1 MTGVSF
7 LWSRRRMIRNLLLI
21 CAAVVFV
28 GLAVWMV
35 TGDAGAND
43 VRASVAGLFL
53 GLVSLALALA
63 DFFRQDVPRP
73 DPAALADDL
82 AGILTEQL
90 TEEARARRLR
100 DPRVLPLAWAAT
112 ARNVAASPASVARGA
127 PGRVVGVR
135 LDGRL
140 DGRFEDVIHRL
151 ANSYGRLPTRRLV
164 VLGEPGAGKTV
175 LALLLT
181 LGLLTTREAG
191 GPVPVLLPVSSWDP
205 VREPL
210 DRWIVRTVAATQYS
224 GRPEIPHRLLAQ
236 GLLLP
241 VLDGLDEI
249 PESARRPAVRAINE
263 AIGQER
269 PIVVTCRAAEYE
281 DLIRGGAPRLRQAP
295 VVEVSPVPAED
306 LIAYLRDLDWP
317 DGVTWE
323 PVLDRIR
330 AAPDGPV
337 AAALSTPLM
346 VSSARLVYQHGGDPA
361 ELLDT
366 TVFDCRYAVEDHLIN
381 RLVDAAYASDPA
393 RTGGR
398 WDAARARR
406 WLAFLARYLHDHRE
420 RDLAWWRMSQRLMPS
435 WAAPGFALSLGAV
448 LTTALSVSLALTN
461 PSFRESF
468 VLLGILSFTAFAG
481 IGVAILVLIVWYA
494 SVGRPPGRLSLSRHG
509 SWARLRRGFR
519 TGVGLTLICGAPV
532 LMGIVTIPV
541 MAPWTFEFI
550 VLYCR
555 TLALCTAV
563 AVVVSLALAVHSWL
577 DAPPTGAVQTG
588 PLRSLAQ
595 DRRSSLIGALAAGL
609 TIGAT
614 GLAGWTAGTFT
625 GSLIGQALTG
635 WPGWPGRFDLPV
647 LWEHHWNGVFSAFDR
662 NIVSLLGLAVLLP
675 AMVFSLLVLLTRA
688 WPRFVVLRM
697 ILAVRGQLP
706 WRLMRFLAD
715 ARERELL
722 RQSGGAYQFRHI
734 RLQEALAAKPPA
746 HPPPGG
752 RVTPGSARGP
762 ASRRLI
768 LSAGAAASL
777 TMVAVVA
784 KSLPRNTAR
793 AALSD
798 HIAPVVDLAFQH
810 RGPLL
815 ASAGWDGTVRL
826 WDTRTRRA
834 YDTFQLSSVS
844 PDEFPDITLA
854 FHGGD
859 RVLAIGTADGTVEL
873 WDISAP
879 RRIKRLTST
888 PELGGVEVLAFHPKG
903 HTLAIGYIGG
913 ETSTE
918 VVDAE
923 AQTAGVVRLWQW
935 EAGTHNVLPVF
946 AEDADEYISGM
957 AFSPADGHS
966 LVIGRSEYARVWD
979 GKEIRRLDLPDRR
992 AQEIPEMYTGSGN
1005 RLTVFNQDGSLLAFA
1020 PDGLLAL
1027 RTTDTGRWVTLPPVP
1042 VEHLAFSPNGR
1053 TLALVGEDDNAVRLW
1068 DITTRRTFR
1077 TLTGHTEAVKALA
1090 FSPSG
1095 GLLASAGDDHTV
1107 RLWDTSTT

>member
-1 MTGVSF
+1 M
-7 LWSRRRMIRNLLLI
+7 
-21 CAAVVFV
+21 VFV

-53 GLVSLALALA
+53 GLMSLVLAMA
-63 DFFRQDVPRP
+63 DFLRQDVPRP

-112 ARNVAASPASVARGA
+112 ARNVAASPASVAPGA

-140 DGRFEDVIHRL
+140 DGRFEDVILRL
-151 ANSYGRLPTRRLV
+151 ANSYGRLPTGRLV

-191 GPVPVLLPVSSWDP
+191 GPVPVMLPVSSWDP

-224 GRPEIPHRLLAQ
+224 GRPEIPQRLLAQ

-241 VLDGLDEI
+241 ILDGLDEI

-269 PIVVTCRAAEYE
+269 PIVVTCRAAEFE
-281 DLIRGGAPRLRQAP
+281 DLIRGGAPRLRRAP

-323 PVLDRIR
+323 PALEHIR

-366 TVFDCRYAVEDHLIN
+366 TVFDCRHAVEDHLIN
-381 RLVDAAYASDPA
+381 QLVDAAYASDPT
-393 RTGGR
+393 RTGGGR
-398 WDAARARR
+398 WDAARARH

-435 WAAPGFALSLGAV
+435 WAAPGFALSLGVV
-448 LTTALSVSLALTN
+448 LMIALSVSLALAD
-461 PSFRESF
+461 PYLRESSE
-468 VLLGILSFTAFAG
+468 LPGMLMSTAFAG
-481 IGVAILVLIVWYA
+481 VGVAILVLIVWYA

-509 SWARLRRGFR
+509 SAPRLRRGFR
-519 TGVGLTLICGAPV
+519 TGVGLTLICGAPM
-532 LMGIVTIPV
+532 LIGIVTIPV
-541 MAPWTFEFI
+541 IVPWSFQFI
-550 VLYCR
+550 VLYCQA
-555 TLALCTAV
+555 LALFTAV
-563 AVVVSLALAVHSWL
+563 AVVVGLAQSAHSLL
-577 DAPPTGAVQTG
+577 DAPPTGAVQTS

-595 DRRSSLIGALAAGL
+595 DRRSSLFGALAGGVTVGL
-609 TIGAT
+609 T
-614 GLAGWTAGTFT
+614 GLASWTIASFT

-647 LWEHHWNGVFSAFDR
+647 LAEHHWDSFFGVFNH

-675 AMVFSLLVLLTRA
+675 ALVFSLLVLLTRA
-688 WPRFVVLRM
+688 WPRFVVLRL
-697 ILAVRGQLP
+697 ILAVRGRLP

-722 RQSGGAYQFRHI
+722 RQSGGVYQFRHI
-734 RLQEALAAKPPA
+734 RLQEALAAKPSA
-746 HPPPGG
+746 PPPSGD
-752 RVTPGSARGP
+752 RVTPGFGRSP
-762 ASRRLI
+762 ASRRLV

-777 TMVAVVA
+777 TVVAVVA

-798 HIAPVVDLAFQH
+798 HTTPVMDLAFQH
-810 RGPLL
+810 RGLLL
-815 ASAGWDGTVRL
+815 ASAGRDATVRL
-826 WDTRTRRA
+826 WDTHSRRA
-834 YDTFQLSSVS
+834 IGTIRPSSV
-844 PDEFPDITLA
+844 PADEFAYNTLA

-859 RVLAIGTADGTVEL
+859 RILAIGTRDGTVEL
-873 WDISAP
+873 WDVFAE
-879 RRIKRLTST
+879 RLVKSFSKT
-888 PELGGVEVLAFHPKG
+888 PELGGVVALAFHPRG
-903 HTLAIGYIGG
+903 HTLAIGHSGWA
-913 ETSTE
+913 ESTE
-918 VVDAE
+918 PDS
-923 AQTAGVVRLWQW
+923 AGAAATGMITLWQW
-935 EAGTHNVLPVF
+935 EADTHKVLPAV
-946 AEDADEYISGM
+946 AEDAEEYGNEIRGM
-957 AFSPADGHS
+957 AFSPADDHS
-966 LVIGRSEYARVWD
+966 LVIGGSEYTRIWD
-979 GKEIRRLDLPDRR
+979 GKEMRRLSLPDPP
-992 AQEIPEMYTGSGN
+992 AGDASWGYSPFNKG
-1005 RLTVFNQDGSLLAFA
+1005 LTAFNPNGGLLALA

-1027 RTTDTGRWVTLPPVP
+1027 RATDTGTWATLPPVP
-1042 VEHLAFSPNGR
+1042 VHQLAFSPNGW
-1053 TLALVGEDDNAVRLW
+1053 TLALAGGDDSTAVRLW
-1068 DITTRRTFR
+1068 NTTTRRTFH
-1077 TLTGHTEAVKALA
+1077 TFTGHTEGINALA

-1095 GLLASAGDDHTV
+1095 RLLASAGDDHTV